1 MLYQRVSARPAR
13 IICRTRGVRRFWGK
27 FPMIYGAVGRNITQ
41 SVRASCLDV
50 LTKEEVDWYDFHIC
64 LDN

>member
-1 MLYQRVSARPAR
+1 
-13 IICRTRGVRRFWGK
+13 
-27 FPMIYGAVGRNITQ
+27 MIYGAVGRNITQ
-41 SVRASCLDV
+41 SVRVSCLDI